1 MVHSIRVSLFQ
12 SPWLAFMAGV
22 AGAPITESDERTIQ
36 QMILVT
42 GSDGQVG
49 YELLRTLA
57 PLGPVKGLTRQDGDL
72 SDRTTVLALLNKHKP
87 NCIVNAAAYTAVD
100 KAETDIEA
108 AEALNTVLPATLAEW
123 AKANQA
129 QLFHYSTD
137 YVYDGSGKTPWVE
150 TDPTGPLSVYGQTK
164 LAGDQAVLEAGI
176 GAVIFRTSWVYGSR
190 GKNFM
195 LTMLKLGQERDELSV
210 VSDQWGTPTPAWLI
224 AQVTATAVSEKL
236 NGNKGIEGVYHLTC
250 KGETNWCEFA
260 RAIMDEAQALGVSLR
275 IAKENVKSIPT
286 SEYPAP
292 APRPLNSRLNVS
304 KVEQALNLQL
314 PEWRKALQLTIRNW
328 FEHR

>member
-1 MVHSIRVSLFQ
+1 
-12 SPWLAFMAGV
+12 
-22 AGAPITESDERTIQ
+22 
-36 QMILVT
+36 
-42 GSDGQVG
+42 
-49 YELLRTLA
+49 
-57 PLGPVKGLTRQDGDL
+57 
-72 SDRTTVLALLNKHKP
+72 
-87 NCIVNAAAYTAVD
+87 
-100 KAETDIEA
+100 
-108 AEALNTVLPATLAEW
+108 
-123 AKANQA
+123 
-129 QLFHYSTD
+129 
-137 YVYDGSGKTPWVE
+137 
-150 TDPTGPLSVYGQTK
+150 
-164 LAGDQAVLEAGI
+164 
-176 GAVIFRTSWVYGSR
+176 FRSWVYGSR